1 MALMRIDIDGDI
13 GRAADPLV
21 VLSRKRWE
29 RAVSTAVNETG
40 RQTLTM
46 AARLVS
52 KEAGLKAR
60 TTKKQFALRKS
71 RPSTLT
77 ATVVAHGSPIHL
89 VEFGARQTKRGV
101 SAKAWGK
108 RKTYPGTFIATMA
121 SGKRGVFVRKGAG
134 RLPIRP
140 LYGPGVPGTLALEKI
155 SQATIAH
162 ADERLQTNIARQL
175 DRAIRKMNGLAG

>member
-1 MALMRIDIDGDI
+1 MTLMHISISGDI
-13 GRAADPLV
+13 GRATDPLAL
-21 VLSRKRWE
+21 LSHKRWS
-29 RAVSTAVNETG
+29 RAVNTAVNETG

-60 TTKKQFALRKS
+60 ITKKQFTVRKS
-71 RPSTLT
+71 RPATLT
-77 ATVVAHGSPIHL
+77 AHVVASGSPIQL
-89 VEFGARQTKRGV
+89 IEFGARQTKRGV

-121 SGKRGVFVRKGAG
+121 SGKRGVFVRKGAA

-140 LYGPGVPGTLALEKI
+140 LYGPGVPGTLAQEKI
-155 SQATIAH
+155 TRATKEFAGQ
-162 ADERLQTNIARQL
+162 RLRSNIARQM
-175 DRAIRKMNGLAG
+175 DRAIRKMKGFAG